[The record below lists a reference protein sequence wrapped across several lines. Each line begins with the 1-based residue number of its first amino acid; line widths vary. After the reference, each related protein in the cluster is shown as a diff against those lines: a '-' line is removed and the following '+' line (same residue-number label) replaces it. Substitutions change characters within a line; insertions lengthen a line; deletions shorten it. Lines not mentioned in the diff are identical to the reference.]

1 MRSPDPTALALRV
14 ALAQTGDRRALDRL
28 LRDHQDALYR
38 HACAIVGDP
47 DLALDALQASLLLIA
62 RRLGTVRDPRWFR
75 AWAYRIT
82 TRESLRVARRLGR
95 DRRMFDDGVSIESL
109 SEPIQPDEGN
119 DLPPLWA
126 ERLVEL
132 PSAAQ
137 LVLRLHFLEEMK
149 LAEIAEALE
158 LPLGTVKSRLGYG
171 LTRLRE
177 LATAAAVRNPV

>member
-1 MRSPDPTALALRV
+1 MSVALRV
-14 ALAQTGDRRALDRL
+14 ALAQSGDRRALDLL
-28 LRDHQDALYR
+28 LRDHQAPLYR
-38 HACAIVGDP
+38 HACTIVSDP

-95 DRRMFDDGVSIESL
+95 DRRMFN
-109 SEPIQPDEGN
+109 DEIPVDTLAIAVPPEAPS
-119 DLPPLWA
+119 DLVALWA
-126 ERLVEL
+126 ERLAEL

-137 LVLRLHFLEEMK
+137 IVLRLHFLEDMK

-158 LPLGTVKSRLGYG
+158 MPLGTVKSRLAYG
-171 LTRLRE
+171 LGRLRG
-177 LATAAAVRNPV
+177 LARSAAAHAPV